1 MSSTC
6 RSEVWLPSSPD
17 ELLSKIRKQ
26 IHKQNDSDCID
37 FVESG
42 NSYIRC
48 PRKCEPLFVENF
60 LSNNNT
66 EFIKIL
72 HRVTLEYYQHFHKV
86 SKTVLPNL
94 WSMDHL
100 VVHAGYQ
107 VVHERSFHAL
117 SQPLLVF
124 IEPIPLVRSTFVLI
138 MVGGG

>member
-17 ELLSKIRKQ
+17 ELLSEIRKQ
-26 IHKQNDSDCID
+26 IHKQYNTDYID

-60 LSNNNT
+60 LGDNNAK
-66 EFIKIL
+66 FIKIL

-86 SKTVLPNL
+86 SKAVLLNL

-107 VVHERSFHAL
+107 VVHERSLNAL
-117 SQPLLVF
+117 SQPLL
-124 IEPIPLVRSTFVLI
+124 LLSNLLLWFVLLLFSSW
-138 MVGGG
+138 